1 MNGNTDFN
9 DVLNSIPNMQLVSH
23 KESINHTPIS
33 DCEWK
38 TFLGTEGERGISR
51 CYPTDK
57 ERIDILKKYGTDHV
71 KYDIYGE
78 PNFGTFAETEVK
90 ISNMSDVRQGKE
102 GNFRSAAEK
111 LLDSDWAKER
121 GLNSAIEIENYRKE
135 HKLVWHEKRDG
146 ITMQLVPQEVHE
158 KFTHLGGVSIMS
170 HLINEEG
177 LSVCA
182 VKIKLNQATV
192 KLEEKVQKAATGKT
206 IQAAAKGMK
215 SGGVYSLTYH
225 GIDNTVAFL
234 QGQKEFDEAI
244 VDTVFV
250 TAKSAAEAGVIS
262 VADVVVQG
270 GIQKIIDSEHLPPQL
285 KSRLNNML
293 DNKYTG
299 VCIALGAS
307 IAKSTGKLM
316 DGEITLEEFADE
328 VVGNTTSIAII
339 YQIGM
344 LTAPYGLVVSA
355 AVNYV
360 VAKIMA
366 TINSWIDKIDTPEK
380 RARRIATYRMIAKQA
395 EEESKVLIKLLSEAQ
410 NQYEKN
416 TSSVLEQ
423 LELAKK
429 TQDIG
434 AYGNAIQ
441 KLCESYDTEPQFL
454 DTDSVKKFVM
464 TPGSSLVLGDKI
476 ECYIGQ

>member
-1 MNGNTDFN
+1 
-9 DVLNSIPNMQLVSH
+9 MQLVSH

-38 TFLGTEGERGISR
+38 TFFGTEGERGISR
-51 CYPTDK
+51 CYPTDS

-71 KYDIYGE
+71 KYDLYGE
-78 PNFGTFAETEVK
+78 PNFGSFAETEVK

-111 LLDSDWAKER
+111 LVDSDWAKER

-170 HLINEEG
+170 HLIDDEG
-177 LSVCA
+177 LSVGA
-182 VKIKLNQATV
+182 VKIKLNQAAV
-192 KLEEKVQKAATGKT
+192 KMEERVGNTITGKT
-206 IQAAAKGMK
+206 IQTAAEGMK
-215 SGGVYSLTYH
+215 AGGLYSLTYQ

-244 VDTVFV
+244 VDTLFV

-262 VADVVVQG
+262 VVDMAAKG
-270 GIQKIIDSEHLPPQL
+270 GIQKIINSEHVPPQL
-285 KSRLNNML
+285 KSGLNDML

-316 DGEITLEEFADE
+316 NGEMTLGEFADE
-328 VVGNTTSIAII
+328 VIGNTTSIAII
-339 YQIGM
+339 YQIGL
-344 LTAPYGLVVSA
+344 LTGPYGVVVSA

-360 VAKIMA
+360 AAKVME

-380 RARRIATYRMIAKQA
+380 RARRIATYHMIAKRA
-395 EEESKVLIKLLSEAQ
+395 EDESRILIKLLSEAQ
-410 NQYEKN
+410 NQYEKD
-416 TSSVLEQ
+416 TSFVLEQ
-423 LELAKK
+423 LELAEKNH
-429 TQDIG
+429 DMD
-434 AYGNAIQ
+434 AYGNAIK
-441 KLCESYDTEPQFL
+441 KLCESYDIVPQFL
-454 DTDSVKKFVM
+454 NAGSVKKLIM
-464 TPGSSLVLGDKI
+464 TPGSSIVLGDKI
-476 ECYIGQ
+476 ECHIAE